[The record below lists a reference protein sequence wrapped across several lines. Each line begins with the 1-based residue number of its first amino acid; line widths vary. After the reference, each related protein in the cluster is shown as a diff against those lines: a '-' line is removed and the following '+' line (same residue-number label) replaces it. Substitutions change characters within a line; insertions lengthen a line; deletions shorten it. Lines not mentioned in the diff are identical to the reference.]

1 MTVVNCFSMIFK
13 NGRVCNRPGIDLLSC
28 NEYFATL
35 NGVDRWRI
43 WEDKP
48 KILPA
53 TEPYNIHYLEN
64 TLFKDVTKSPW
75 IGKDADKYVLF
86 SCHITDKN
94 NYIKPYSEDK
104 LYVMVQASPT
114 ASIRLLGCS
123 GQLYFRYFQD
133 KQQYALVSFPHGMGA
148 LAVDDEEHFMLV
160 EYEND
165 RWVTR

>member
-1 MTVVNCFSMIFK
+1 MKVNCFSMIC
-13 NGRVCNRPGIDLLSC
+13 NGGRVYTRPGIDLLSC
-28 NEYFATL
+28 DEKFATL

-53 TEPYNIHYLEN
+53 TEPYIIYYLEN
-64 TLFKDVTKSPW
+64 TLFKDVTKAPW
-75 IGKDADKYVLF
+75 IGKDGDKHVLF
-86 SCHITDKN
+86 SCHITDEN
-94 NYIKPYSEDK
+94 NYVKPYLEDT

-114 ASIRLLGCS
+114 ASIRLLACI
-123 GQLYFRYFQD
+123 GQLYFRWIQGE
-133 KQQYALVSFPHGMGA
+133 QQHALVSFPHGLGA